1 MQATMGVNPL
11 AHRGGTARLRSV
23 LAAGLVAA
31 TISLG
36 AGVAMFGAL
45 TAAVTVAAGGLGV
58 AYDACQRVE
67 TNLAADLGMSASAL
81 RLATPAEI
89 RGRIVAREGAGP
101 LPASVARRTAQRAT
115 AYDSCRQTFGPA
127 AVTAGPE

>member
-1 MQATMGVNPL
+1 MQATMRVAPL

-23 LAAGLVAA
+23 LAAGLVAV

-36 AGVAMFGAL
+36 TGVAMFGAL

-58 AYDACQRVE
+58 AHDACQRVE
-67 TNLAADLGMSASAL
+67 TNLAADLGMGASTL
-81 RLATPAEI
+81 RRATPAEI
-89 RGRIVAREGAGP
+89 QERLVAREEAG
-101 LPASVARRTAQRAT
+101 LLSASAARRTAQRAT

-127 AVTAGPE
+127 VGPTGAE